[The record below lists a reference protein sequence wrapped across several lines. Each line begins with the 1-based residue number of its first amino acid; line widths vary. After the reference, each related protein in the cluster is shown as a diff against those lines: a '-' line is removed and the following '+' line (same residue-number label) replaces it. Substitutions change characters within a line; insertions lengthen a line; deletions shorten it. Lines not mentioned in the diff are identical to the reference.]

1 MLLVPGRF
9 FAALTYGPL
18 LAGDGYPVGLGVISF
33 DPSLIRTAHGVMV
46 DIVAES
52 LPGPLRAPGEDDW
65 AGKLLDALQ
74 LPEKFDDPPAPQSME
89 PSA

>member
-1 MLLVPGRF
+1 
-9 FAALTYGPL
+9 L

-46 DIVAES
+46 DVVAEG
-52 LPGPLRAPGEDDW
+52 LPAPLPARGEDDW

-74 LPEKFDDPPAPQSME
+74 LPEKFGDPPAPQSMA